1 MTNETFQ
8 SLAFFKASFQ
18 FSRRTCYHES
28 SRWGHIKRKPEQIIT
43 EGTNFDFNFRSIHFN
58 FEAAGFVLF
67 SNTWILRH
75 LQGLLHLAKRE
86 LFKLSKQFSVI
97 EMTQINIILA
107 PCNSTIDVTLLAFS
121 LWIDGHKIFL
131 SQASRVSCK
140 ATSSHFALPFFSQ
153 SLVVLL
159 SAQVV
164 KCLVLLSQG
173 HRGYWPLMK

>member
-1 MTNETFQ
+1 MANVTFQ

-18 FSRRTCYHES
+18 FSRKTSLEDS
-28 SRWGHIKRKPEQIIT
+28 SRWGHIKRKPLQIISRGRILT
-43 EGTNFDFNFRSIHFN
+43 SIFVKFISFWSTRFFAIWQNVNRS
-58 FEAAGFVLF
+58 A
-67 SNTWILRH
+67 

-131 SQASRVSCK
+131 LQASRVSCK
-140 ATSSHFALPFFSQ
+140 ATSSHFALPFFWSRNLRRWQ
-153 SLVVLL
+153 R
-159 SAQVV
+159 AQ
-164 KCLVLLSQG
+164 
-173 HRGYWPLMK
+173 HRQNTRQYRHTY

>member
-1 MTNETFQ
+1 M
-8 SLAFFKASFQ
+8 
-18 FSRRTCYHES
+18 
-28 SRWGHIKRKPEQIIT
+28 
-43 EGTNFDFNFRSIHFN
+43 
-58 FEAAGFVLF
+58 
-67 SNTWILRH
+67 
-75 LQGLLHLAKRE
+75 QGLLHLAKRE

-153 SLVVLL
+153 SGRAFICPGGEMSSAAFPRPQRLLASHEIKVSVL
-159 SAQVV
+159 AQ
-164 KCLVLLSQG
+164 L
-173 HRGYWPLMK
+173 